1 MARPK
6 VLGTGIVMG
15 VLWLIMAGTSIW
27 SAMRGAANGREDWAL
42 AWGLVGGLL
51 AIAGLGALIGSWW
64 HENRVRGRHGHGSH
78 H

>member
-6 VLGTGIVMG
+6 VLGTGIVVG

-27 SAMRGAANGREDWAL
+27 SAMRGAANDRGDWAL

-51 AIAGLGALIGSWW
+51 LVAGLAAIIGSWW
-64 HENRVRGRHGHGSH
+64 HENRVRRDH
-78 H
+78 